1 MKRLRRIL
9 IVAAMAA
16 FITTAAPAAEKRDD
30 SAAERLGFRLS
41 LQCYTFR
48 RVKPSMTFFEIVD
61 KAAALGIKYL
71 DAGPSQVI
79 KPDSK
84 AKLGPDMSDDLCQ
97 EVKKKLSDAGG
108 MRLAAFFVPLPA
120 DEASAQKTFE
130 WARKMGVEVIVT
142 ETAPKEFYDALCEKY
157 DLKIALHNHPKT
169 WPPEQVLA
177 TCRGRSKRIGSCA
190 DTGHWMRNQWAP
202 VDVLKTLE
210 GRVVHLHLK
219 DLNTFAA
226 GHDVPW
232 GTGKGQVEAVLTRLK
247 QQEGFRGYLAI
258 EYEHGSFEE
267 LERDLPQC
275 IAFFDK
281 VAGQL
286 AK

>member
-1 MKRLRRIL
+1 MRRLRRIL
-9 IVAAMAA
+9 ILAVLA
-16 FITTAAPAAEKRDD
+16 ILTTTASPAAEKRDD

-48 RVKPSMTFFEIVD
+48 RVKPSMTFFEIID
-61 KAAALGIKYL
+61 KAAALSIKYL
-71 DAGPSQVI
+71 DAGPAQVI
-79 KPDSK
+79 KPGSK

-97 EVKKKLSDAGG
+97 EVKKKLAEAGG
-108 MRLAAFFVPLPA
+108 MKLAAFFVPLPA

-130 WARKMGVEVIVT
+130 WARKMGVEVLVT
-142 ETAPKEFYDALCEKY
+142 ETAPKEFYDGMCEKY
-157 DLKIALHNHPKT
+157 DLKIALHNHPKS

-177 TCRGRSKRIGSCA
+177 ACQGRSKRIGSCA
-190 DTGHWMRNQWAP
+190 DTGHWMRNQWVP
-202 VDVLKTLE
+202 LDLLKTME

-219 DLNTFAA
+219 DLNTFGA

-232 GTGKGQVEAVLTRLK
+232 GGGKGQVEAVLTRLK
-247 QQEGFRGYLAI
+247 QQGFRGYLAI
-258 EYEHGSFEE
+258 EYEHGSFED
-267 LERDLPQC
+267 LDKDLPQC
-275 IAFFDK
+275 VAFFDK